1 MLSKSKRERQISCAI
16 TYMWTLKY
24 DVNEPVYKTDSQTQR
39 SLVVAKVEAGGRGM
53 DWEFGLSRCKLLHLE

>member
-1 MLSKSKRERQISCAI
+1 
-16 TYMWTLKY
+16 MWTLKY